1 MLKKI
6 FLSFLLSLF
15 SSSLLNAEEI
25 DRSGFLIGVF
35 AGANSL
41 ESASLADVLPGV
53 VLPDYV
59 KSNFIPVG
67 LRLGYQLA
75 SGDSIFGSRVYADY
89 SYATSEDKS
98 KIYKNTQSLLSFN
111 LDILADF
118 NIPNTQSFIGVFA
131 GINYGIYS
139 VDSKQALSTQKV
151 DIKGFGY
158 NAGLALTFSSNHRL
172 ELFYKSLPKTK
183 YEFLSNGIYSSYKM
197 TGITGLAYQ
206 YNF

>member
-35 AGANSL
+35 AGTNSL
-41 ESASLADVLPGV
+41 ESASLVGSVLPD
-53 VLPDYV
+53 PDYV

-75 SGDSIFGSRVYADY
+75 SSDSIFGSRIYADY
-89 SYATSEDKS
+89 SYATTEDET

-172 ELFYKSLPKTK
+172 ELFYKALPKTE
-183 YEFLSNGIYSSYKM
+183 YEFISNGIYSSYKM